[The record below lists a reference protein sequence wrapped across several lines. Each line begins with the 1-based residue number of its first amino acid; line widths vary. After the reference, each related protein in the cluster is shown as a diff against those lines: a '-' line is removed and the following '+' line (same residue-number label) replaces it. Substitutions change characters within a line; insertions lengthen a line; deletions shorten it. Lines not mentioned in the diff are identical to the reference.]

1 VTVQAQSVDNTNVAA
16 KFLFNICA
24 KTTTVIV
31 APAYQQAFQGQKMT
45 LQSWVTGDTD
55 ETGTWSI
62 LRQPGGGDG
71 TLADTGNR
79 DTVFSATVTGRY
91 TLEYT
96 SHSDQT
102 KNATGI
108 VYVSPNPMP
117 SYAATPNGTQPHE
130 CYVDPGLTGG
140 DYEVGSGKTYTTISS
155 TPAIIG
161 VPAGTIMRIWNTD
174 TTGLSPSTYHEYYQ
188 VRNSG
193 TPTQPI
199 IVCGVPDALGN
210 LPIIDGAN
218 ATGQSGISPYAA
230 GYGIMNTE
238 VPGAYGYWQSGP
250 VISYISFTGLH
261 LRNAT
266 PNFTYTPPSG
276 GAAQPWIVGA
286 SCVDLRAGAY
296 IDMSGNDMDT
306 CTNGFFTSENSNSG
320 WSIITQNITVMGNH
334 IHGSGWAGDST
345 EHQVY
350 FQSFY
355 GLVEGNRLD
364 NYSTTAQGGNVK
376 WRGVEGLFR
385 YNYLGPGPLRD
396 FDLVENQDA
405 NPYVT
410 LEGYLGNPG
419 DTNCDDSFYC
429 LGDTAGAN
437 ILAAY
442 QESAQKDFVYGNVIS
457 SSNSDEYEIHYAEDH
472 DGQMADRDGVLYF
485 YSNTMS
491 NAQVVFDTNSGNGY
505 QPFFPQRIDARNNI
519 LWNPGAIAFNRL
531 ESIIL
536 SATTNLMQT
545 GSFSIATPILGGS
558 YNGGTANGWNAGC
571 DYTCPW
577 PLTNPIDPH
586 LYGLSGANYL
596 STATQPF
603 DSTTLIPSGGSTAIG
618 AGTTLTGVPSTL
630 PVRWN
635 YNVATSALTP
645 RLYPL
650 TIGAEDQS
658 GSTPTAVTPTFSPGA
673 GTYTSAQTVTISST
687 TPSAQIYYTTDGTT
701 PTISS
706 QLYSGPISVSASETI
721 RAITV
726 ASGLTTSTV
735 GSAIYT
741 IASQSATPTFTP
753 ASGTYASQQN
763 VTISTTTPSA
773 TIYYTTDGSTPT
785 TRSPVYSGPITV
797 PSGVVNVL
805 AISVASGLSTSP
817 VGAATYTITP
827 LAATPAF
834 SPAAGT
840 YSSTQTV
847 TISTATPSA
856 TIHFTTDGTT
866 PTTNSPIY
874 SGAIT
879 VAATETVEAIAVASG
894 YTTSTVG
901 SAAYTINTPP
911 AMPALSPSG
920 GTYTT
925 AQTVTISTTTP
936 SATTY
941 YTTNG
946 AAPTTSS
953 PVYSQALTVAAT
965 ATVKAIAV
973 ANNGLASAVAAAVY
987 TIVPP
992 AVTPAFSPA
1001 PGTYSSAQTVTISTT
1016 TPSATIH
1023 FTTDGSTPT
1032 ASSPLY
1038 SGSITVAAS
1047 ETVKAIAVA
1056 TGYTTSA
1063 VGSAAYTINL
1073 PAAATPTF
1081 SPAGGSYS
1089 SAQSVTIGTTTPSAT
1104 IYYTTNG
1111 LTPTTSSA
1119 VYAGSITVSSTETV
1133 QSIAVA
1139 SGYSTSVVASASYTI
1154 SLPAAAPTLSPAGG
1168 TYTSAQSV
1176 TIGTT
1181 TPSATIYYTTNGSTP
1196 TTSSAVYSGPVT
1208 VSSTETVQAIAVAS
1222 GYSTSAAG
1230 SATYTVNLPAATPT
1244 FSPAGGT
1251 YTSAQTVNLSASNW
1265 STIYYT
1271 TNGSLP
1277 TTSSTVYTG
1286 SITVSSTE
1294 TINAIA
1300 VASGYST
1307 SAVASASF
1315 TIGQLA
1321 ASPSFSVDVSP
1332 ASLAIVAG
1340 TSGTTTV
1347 LVTPQNG
1354 FAAETSL
1361 TCAGLPSW
1369 ASCTFSPSTVTP
1381 SGSIASS
1388 TLTITTTPVQ
1398 QASRSGSSAL
1408 FPGSALAISLCCF
1421 GWRKRRG
1428 LQMLVLAVAILGAG
1442 LCTGCGA
1449 NITSPVQATVSIVAA
1464 HGDLAP
1470 TTSLTLTLM

>member
-1 VTVQAQSVDNTNVAA
+1 LKLINASSKVVNSIAAKAGLAALACLFFLFSFSASAQVTVTANVPSYNFEVLPGSTRQINVNIQGGAQNTIYWSVVSTTGGAYATFTTPSASEVSVAGGLPTVQVNIGESAGTCSISGTMGSYRVTSTATVTVQAQSVDNTNVAA

-96 SHSDQT
+96 SHSDPT
-102 KNATGI
+102 KSATGI

-117 SYAATPNGTQPHE
+117 SYAATPNGTQPRE
-130 CYVDPGLTGG
+130 CYVDPALTGG
-140 DYEVGSGKTYTTISS
+140 DYEVGAGKAYA
-155 TPAIIG
+155 TPIA
-161 VPAGTIMRIWNTD
+161 VPAWASWIAGTIMRIFNTD
-174 TTGLSPSTYHEYYQ
+174 TTGLSPSVYTNYLQMEI
-188 VRNSG
+188 SG
-193 TPTQPI
+193 TASEPMI
-199 IVCGVPDALGN
+199 ICGVPDSAGN
-210 LPIIDGAN
+210 LPVLDGTN
-218 ATGQSGISPYAA
+218 ATTQSATSVALDGFGI
-230 GYGIMNTE
+230 IFTW
-238 VPGAYGYWQSGP
+238 PGPTGGHYNYWQSGSAGP
-250 VISYISFTGLH
+250 SYLTISGLH

-266 PNFTYTPPSG
+266 PAINFVPPGGGSAPWVDGDGCIYLGSG
-276 GAAQPWIVGA
+276 SYIDIVG
-286 SCVDLRAGAY
+286 DEL
-296 IDMSGNDMDT
+296 NT
-306 CTNGFFTSENSNSG
+306 CTNGLSTYANGNNA
-320 WSIITQNITVMGNH
+320 WATITQEITVRGNH
-334 IHGSGWAGDST
+334 FINNGYVTEQGD
-345 EHQVY
+345 HQIY
-350 FQSFY
+350 NQSFY
-355 GLVEGNRLD
+355 SLMED
-364 NYSTTAQGGNVK
+364 NLIDHALPTAAADAIK
-376 WRGVEGLFR
+376 FRGIAGIAR
-385 YNYLGPGPLRD
+385 YNYIGTDASSSGPARLMD
-396 FDLVENQDA
+396 WVDNQDSGVYQA
-405 NPYVT
+405 F
-410 LEGYLGNPG
+410 EGYLSNPG
-419 DTNCDDSFYC
+419 QTNCAMSMWC

-437 ILAAY
+437 IIAAL
-442 QESAQKDFVYGNVIS
+442 QESAQQDFMYGNAMTNAS
-457 SSNSDEYEIHYAEDH
+457 FSAESQIHYSEDH
-472 DGQMADRDGVLYF
+472 DAGMAAKNGSLFF
-485 YSNTMS
+485 YNNTID
-491 NAQVVFDTNSGNGY
+491 NAEVIFDTATGGGY
-505 QPFFPQRIDARNNI
+505 NTYLQQRVLAQNNI
-519 LWNPGAIAFNRL
+519 FWNSNQISFDRI
-531 ESIIL
+531 ESLIMNGL
-536 SATTNLMQT
+536 TNLVPST
-545 GSFSIATPILGGS
+545 TSITTPIVGGS
-558 YNGGTANGWNAGC
+558 YSGGTAYGWQSGC
-571 DYTCPW
+571 DYTCLW
-577 PLTNPIDPH
+577 PLTNPINTH
-586 LYGLSGANYL
+586 LYGLSEANYVAT
-596 STATQPF
+596 STQPY
-603 DSTTLIPSGGSTAIG
+603 DATTMVPAGGSAAIG
-618 AGTTLTGVPSTL
+618 AGTTLTGVLATM

-673 GTYTSAQTVTISST
+673 ETYTSALTVAIST
-687 TPSAQIYYTTDGTT
+687 TTASAQIYYTTDGTT

-753 ASGTYASQQN
+753 ASGTYTSQQS

-773 TIYYTTDGSTPT
+773 AIYYTTDGSTPT
-785 TRSPVYSGPITV
+785 TRSPVYSGPITAS
-797 PSGVVNVL
+797 SGVVNVL

-866 PTTNSPIY
+866 PTTTSPIY

-953 PVYSQALTVAAT
+953 PVYSEALTVAAT

-1032 ASSPLY
+1032 TSSPVY

-1133 QSIAVA
+1133 QAIAVA

-1196 TTSSAVYSGPVT
+1196 TTSSAVYSGLL
-1208 VSSTETVQAIAVAS
+1208 
-1222 GYSTSAAG
+1222 G
-1230 SATYTVNLPAATPT
+1230 SRH
-1244 FSPAGGT
+1244 
-1251 YTSAQTVNLSASNW
+1251 
-1265 STIYYT
+1265 
-1271 TNGSLP
+1271 
-1277 TTSSTVYTG
+1277 
-1286 SITVSSTE
+1286 
-1294 TINAIA
+1294 
-1300 VASGYST
+1300 
-1307 SAVASASF
+1307 
-1315 TIGQLA
+1315 
-1321 ASPSFSVDVSP
+1321 
-1332 ASLAIVAG
+1332 
-1340 TSGTTTV
+1340 
-1347 LVTPQNG
+1347 
-1354 FAAETSL
+1354 
-1361 TCAGLPSW
+1361 GL
-1369 ASCTFSPSTVTP
+1369 
-1381 SGSIASS
+1381 
-1388 TLTITTTPVQ
+1388 L
-1398 QASRSGSSAL
+1398 
-1408 FPGSALAISLCCF
+1408 
-1421 GWRKRRG
+1421 
-1428 LQMLVLAVAILGAG
+1428 
-1442 LCTGCGA
+1442 
-1449 NITSPVQATVSIVAA
+1449 
-1464 HGDLAP
+1464 H
-1470 TTSLTLTLM
+1470 